1 MVAPSRPP
9 SATTTSAP
17 TAYAP
22 MASRG
27 RSTASATIGTPATS
41 RPTIPSSTAWSG
53 CQASWFHRQTCS
65 NIAPSGRCVATA
77 ATIVAT
83 TALSTNG
90 ATPRRCVSRRYAKSA
105 IAGNASVGFA
115 QIASARSA
123 PARAGRRE
131 SMASTAA
138 TVSASATRSGFMAG
152 PHTATGAAASDAAD
166 DDDGQDRDRTI
177 DDGGRDR
184 VGLRETESFGEDVH
198 HGDLDEPESGRGER
212 DGGEERD
219 GDGDEYDARLRQ
231 DQTERC
237 QDEQQADRLAPPY
250 QHREGARER

>member
-90 ATPRRCVSRRYAKSA
+90 ATPRRCVNRRYAKSA

-123 PARAGRRE
+123 PASAGRRE
-131 SMASTAA
+131 STASTAA
-138 TVSASATRSGFMAG
+138 TVRASAPRSGLAVQLFARR
-152 PHTATGAAASDAAD
+152 PVHDAAD

-231 DQTERC
+231 DQTE
-237 QDEQQADRLAPPY
+237 
-250 QHREGARER
+250 